1 VPALVDTNILVYRVD
16 PRDPA
21 KQRVATRT
29 LRAGIESGEL
39 LIAHQSVVE
48 FFAAVTRPIAGG
60 PPLRSAADATRD
72 VEELLLQFDVLYPN
86 DQVIRLALRG
96 AATYQLSWFDAHIWA
111 YAEHY
116 GFDTLLSED
125 FQHNRNYGT
134 VRVVDPFT
142 QGGAMPARPD
152 SS

>member
-1 VPALVDTNILVYRVD
+1 VAALVDTNVLVYRVD

-21 KQRVATRT
+21 KQSVATQT
-29 LRAGIESGEL
+29 LRDGIESGEL
-39 LIAHQSVVE
+39 LLAHQSVIE

-60 PPLRSAADATRD
+60 PPLRIPADATRD

-111 YAEHY
+111 CAEHY
-116 GFDTLLSED
+116 GLDELLSED
-125 FQHNRNYGT
+125 FQHGRTYGT
-134 VRVVDPFT
+134 VRVVNPFT
-142 QGGAMPARPD
+142 
-152 SS
+152 